1 MAPGSAPWPT
11 PPQSLS
17 ASFLAGHLPLDLRSI
32 WITQDDL
39 KVFNYIRKHLFFPP
53 QMGSHSQDPGI
64 RMWTYL
70 LGNRHLTCCTHIDY
84 RWIIRTLRRFHT
96 QIWANNHLFPA
107 GEATLSLP
115 GGREL
120 FPVVGTDLGHRS
132 WSASEQSG
140 RASWKKRQAEG
151 SYD

>member
-84 RWIIRTLRRFHT
+84 RWIIRTLRRFSH
-96 QIWANNHLFPA
+96 
-107 GEATLSLP
+107 
-115 GGREL
+115 
-120 FPVVGTDLGHRS
+120 TDLGQQPLVPSRGGHAVSPRGQRAVS
-132 WSASEQSG
+132 CCRNRPWASKLVSE
-140 RASWKKRQAEG
+140 RAIRESFLEETA
-151 SYD
+151 S